1 METGTGA
8 ESTLG
13 NQAAGGETKKAFRR
27 NDLGLA
33 GLACD
38 QRSTRSHEVD
48 SVPDVIPRGRTH
60 SRLEAIAMDTAAELF
75 SRDFS
80 HWAIRLPPE
89 DVAHRR
95 RGRIDQEGW
104 TIWYL
109 FGGDD
114 RGEYVDYYATHRMT
128 DDRHVRI
135 YASGEREEL
144 PTIQSFRPCSD
155 DPVEDQRL
163 ADELFA
169 KNQQVAALLES
180 KGFGLDGSEPVS
192 VLINRIVRVNP
203 DMGA

>member
-1 METGTGA
+1 M
-8 ESTLG
+8 
-13 NQAAGGETKKAFRR
+13 
-27 NDLGLA
+27 
-33 GLACD
+33 
-38 QRSTRSHEVD
+38 
-48 SVPDVIPRGRTH
+48 PDVIPWGRTY
-60 SRLEAIAMDTAAELF
+60 SRLEATAMNTAAELF

-89 DVAHRR
+89 DVVNRR

-114 RGEYVDYYATHRMT
+114 RGEYLDYYAAHRMT

-169 KNQQVAALLES
+169 KNQHVAALLES
-180 KGFGLDGSEPVS
+180 KGFGLDGSELAS
-192 VLINRIVRVNP
+192 VALNRIVRVEPNSGR
-203 DMGA
+203 D

>member
-1 METGTGA
+1 M
-8 ESTLG
+8 
-13 NQAAGGETKKAFRR
+13 
-27 NDLGLA
+27 
-33 GLACD
+33 
-38 QRSTRSHEVD
+38 RSRADAHT
-48 SVPDVIPRGRTH
+48 PDF
-60 SRLEAIAMDTAAELF
+60 EAITMDTAAELF

-80 HWAIRLPPE
+80 HWAIQLPPQ
-89 DVAHRR
+89 DVAQRQ
-95 RGRIDQEGW
+95 RGRINHEGW
-104 TIWYL
+104 AIWYL
-109 FGGDD
+109 FGADEH
-114 RGEYVDYYATHRMT
+114 GEYLDYYAAHRMT

-135 YASGEREEL
+135 YASGERDDL

-169 KNQQVAALLES
+169 KNQHAAALLES